1 MKNIS
6 KIILLTTAA
15 LVAIAVLVSS
25 CKKENETVTTTQTS
39 SQLTARN
46 YKPYNCTTTTAE
58 AASIQ
63 LINPLSPKSWFNLSF
78 CFTPPVQNIANP
90 VIYTNGDSLPVSL
103 QIFVNK
109 VFIGPRN
116 IFVDEKIDEYF
127 YYPCFHPYPTPY
139 TRFPQKTPLQ
149 NGTYT
154 FPINFKFEK
163 KGLYNG
169 FINCC
174 GTYVNDTV
182 RYNWDAYDF
191 GMHSATTNSYAY
203 VRLVIKSD
211 KP

>member
-1 MKNIS
+1 MK
-6 KIILLTTAA
+6 KTILLTVAI
-15 LVAIAVLVSS
+15 LVAITVFLFS
-25 CKKENETVTTTQTS
+25 CKKDNTTTTTQDA
-39 SQLTARN
+39 SQLTARG

-78 CFTPPVQNIANP
+78 CFTPPVQNIPNP
-90 VIYTNGDSLPVSL
+90 VIYTNGDSMPVTL

-116 IFVDEKIDEYF
+116 VFVDEKIDEF
-127 YYPCFHPYPTPY
+127 TYYPAFHGYPTPY
-139 TRFPQKTPLQ
+139 TRFPQKPALQ

-163 KGLYNG
+163 KGLYNK
-169 FINCC
+169 FVNSYYY
-174 GTYVNDTV
+174 TNDTV
-182 RYNWDAYDF
+182 HYNWDAYDF
-191 GMHSATTNSYAY
+191 EMHSSTTNSYAS

-211 KP
+211 KPH

>member
-1 MKNIS
+1 MNKLTMVLLA
-6 KIILLTTAA
+6 ILCVFASCQKQE
-15 LVAIAVLVSS
+15 VAEIASTD
-25 CKKENETVTTTQTS
+25 NT
-39 SQLTARN
+39 QLTARG

-78 CFTPPVQNIANP
+78 CFTPPKQNIANP
-90 VIYTNGDSLPVSL
+90 IIYTNGDSMPVTL

-109 VFIGPRN
+109 VFIGPKN
-116 IFVDEKIDEYF
+116 QFVDEKIDEYF

-139 TRFPQKTPLQ
+139 TRFPQKPALQ

-169 FINCC
+169 FINTS
-174 GTYVNDTV
+174 TYIYDTV

>member
-1 MKNIS
+1 MK
-6 KIILLTTAA
+6 KTILITVAI
-15 LVAIAVLVSS
+15 LVAITVFLFS
-25 CKKENETVTTTQTS
+25 CKKDNTTTITQDA
-39 SQLTARN
+39 SQLTSRN

-90 VIYTNGDSLPVSL
+90 VIYTNSDSLPVSL

-211 KP
+211 KPQ